1 MIEVQL
7 DGCIYE
13 VNFRY
18 NDKMKGY
25 TKASSDM
32 NELYD
37 IPPVSKE
44 IIFEG

>member
-18 NDKMKGY
+18 NGKMLGY
-25 TKASSDM
+25 TKSSSYM
-32 NELYD
+32 NELYA
-37 IPPVSKE
+37 IVSKRLE
-44 IIFEG
+44 N